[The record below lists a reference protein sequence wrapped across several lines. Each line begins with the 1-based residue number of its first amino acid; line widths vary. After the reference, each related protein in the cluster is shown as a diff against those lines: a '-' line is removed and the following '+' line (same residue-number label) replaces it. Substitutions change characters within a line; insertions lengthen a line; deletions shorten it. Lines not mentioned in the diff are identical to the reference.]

1 MSKYTERALLRR
13 RQMRPDGRPVYN
25 CCQTVACC
33 FAEELGY
40 DEDAAMKTA
49 TFFRGGMQMGS
60 VCGAITGAL
69 MVLGL
74 AGLDDTR
81 ISGALYAKL
90 REKHNGLVN
99 CRDLL
104 RVNAE
109 QGGDKFT
116 HCNAMICECID
127 AVEAILRDEGKL

>member
-1 MSKYTERALLRR
+1 
-13 RQMRPDGRPVYN
+13 
-25 CCQTVACC
+25 
-33 FAEELGY
+33 
-40 DEDAAMKTA
+40 
-49 TFFRGGMQMGS
+49 
-60 VCGAITGAL
+60 

-81 ISGALYAKL
+81 IPGALYAKL

-116 HCNAMICECID
+116 HCNAMIFECID